1 MTAWQWFLLFMP
13 IAAVLIWEKFFD
25 GPKIQADTSSTWR
38 FAVSYTMN
46 TLYPSLCSGF
56 IALTFKLPPPI
67 AFLVALAITA
77 GFLAL
82 WPSLAPKPL

>member
-1 MTAWQWFLLFMP
+1 
-13 IAAVLIWEKFFD
+13 
-25 GPKIQADTSSTWR
+25 
-38 FAVSYTMN
+38 
-46 TLYPSLCSGF
+46 
-56 IALTFKLPPPI
+56 LPPPI